1 MKNTLKLMIIILF
14 SLSLCLLTGCL
25 GGILDKG
32 NKMLDEAL
40 EKGNGILDERLKSSN
55 DIVDETAMTILKA
68 LENEDAETIK
78 GLFSKEALEQAEN
91 IDEEIQ
97 AAIDFFEGSIPE
109 GSLHDIS
116 VPGRYPAY
124 MEGAS
129 TRKGITVIQNVG
141 LYYIETDKAR
151 YAMRVTMY
159 SRSDEN
165 LDTEGV
171 VIIEILPFARI
182 KWQAYAEDGAA
193 GVFIQDEELM
203 TEEISEEETEEEQD
217 SIYDDDIKISNQVLY
232 DGYKWFGGEQ
242 FGYIQIPDDCEEFT
256 EMPNENRPNMIMM
269 RNAAQTVIISVDYF
283 DEVTSDE
290 DAKNMADQIAENA
303 VQMGADSLYDY
314 ENVRYKL
321 SKHLT
326 YHERY
331 GTVDEATETTD
342 EYYLYFYVAYI
353 PQLNRGVYVS
363 VEGVYDDVMK
373 AVGMIQMSYIATK

>member
-1 MKNTLKLMIIILF
+1 MKTNLKLISIILF

-165 LDTEGV
+165 PDTEGV

-242 FGYIQIPDDCEEFT
+242 FGYI
-256 EMPNENRPNMIMM
+256 
-269 RNAAQTVIISVDYF
+269 
-283 DEVTSDE
+283 
-290 DAKNMADQIAENA
+290 
-303 VQMGADSLYDY
+303 
-314 ENVRYKL
+314 
-321 SKHLT
+321 
-326 YHERY
+326 
-331 GTVDEATETTD
+331 
-342 EYYLYFYVAYI
+342 
-353 PQLNRGVYVS
+353 
-363 VEGVYDDVMK
+363 
-373 AVGMIQMSYIATK
+373 